1 MSSTVIRQALVPM
14 LVFYIVIMTV
24 LAVGLRMSRR
34 QAAGTAAGTEQPPE
48 SRPSGAA
55 TRVTAASLWPRFLR
69 PLAVR
74 GPRWVRVVAQYLYT
88 ALGGYLLLMV
98 VVISYYYGVAKAGD
112 LIVSAFTGCAL
123 LLGLSAPVFLA
134 VSWLVKRRS

>member
-1 MSSTVIRQALVPM
+1 MSSTAIRQALVPM
-14 LVFYIVIMTV
+14 AVFYIVIMTV

-34 QAAGTAAGTEQPPE
+34 QADGPPPAAGK
-48 SRPSGAA
+48 PSGAA
-55 TRVTAASLWPRFLR
+55 TRATPAALWPHALR
-69 PLAVR
+69 PLAAR
-74 GPRWVRVVAQYLYT
+74 GPGWVRVAAQYLYT

-112 LIVSAFTGCAL
+112 LIGSAFTGCAL

-134 VSWLVKRRS
+134 VSWLAKRRS